1 MRILF
6 LGAGATGGYF
16 GGRLMEAGADV
27 TFLVRP
33 RRMEQLRG
41 DGLVVHSPFGNIR
54 LPVQTIGKAKA
65 GYGLIVLTSKAYD
78 LEDAIETIRPAMGPD
93 TVVMPLL
100 NGLNHMDLLDAAFGK
115 DRVMGGL
122 CHIPITM
129 EPDGAIRHLNPIH
142 RLRFGI
148 RAPNHQPVV
157 DMLADAYAKTVVDW
171 KVSPNIMQELWDKFT
186 FLATLASATCLMRAN
201 VGSITS
207 QPGGPEFMLALYEEC
222 RSTAAAEG
230 YPPGAAAN
238 EDSLRQL
245 IDPAG
250 TMAASMSR
258 DVARGNR
265 VESEHIVGD
274 MARRAAAHGIATPN
288 LSMALLH
295 LRAYE
300 AERQKKLAAG
310 G

>member
-27 TFLVRP
+27 TFQVRP
-33 RRMEQLRG
+33 RRMEQLREN
-41 DGLVVHSPFGNIR
+41 GLVVHSPFGNIR
-54 LPVQTIGKAKA
+54 LPAQTIGKARS
-65 GYGLIVLTSKAYD
+65 GYDLIVLTSKAYD
-78 LEDAIETIRPAMGPD
+78 LEDAIESIRPAVGPD

-100 NGLNHMDLLDAAFGK
+100 NGLNHMDMLDAAFGK

-129 EPDGAIRHLNPIH
+129 EPDGTIRHLNPIH
-142 RLRFGI
+142 RLRFDI
-148 RAPNHQPVV
+148 RAPNHRPVV
-157 DMLADAYAKTVVDW
+157 DALAAAYAKTVVDW
-171 KVSPNIMQELWDKFT
+171 KVSENIMQDLWDKFT
-186 FLATLASATCLMRAN
+186 FLATLAAGTCLMRAT

-207 QPGGPEFMLALYEEC
+207 QPGGPEFMRALYEEC
-222 RSTAAAEG
+222 RATAAAEG
-230 YPPGAAAN
+230 FAPSDAVN

-245 IDPAG
+245 IDPGG

-265 VESEHIVGD
+265 VEGEHIVGD
-274 MARRAAAHGIATPN
+274 MVRRAAAHGIPTPN
-288 LSMALLH
+288 LSVALLH

-310 G
+310 

>member
-16 GGRLMEAGADV
+16 GGRLMEAGEDV

-33 RRMEQLRG
+33 RRMEQLREN
-41 DGLVVHSPFGNIR
+41 GLVVHSPFGNIR
-54 LPVQTIGKAKA
+54 LPAQTIGKARS
-65 GYGLIVLTSKAYD
+65 GYGLVVLTCKAYD
-78 LEDAIETIRPAMGPD
+78 LEDAIETIRPAVGPD

-100 NGLNHMDLLDAAFGK
+100 NGLNHMDMLDAAFGK
-115 DRVMGGL
+115 ERVMGGL

-129 EPDGAIRHLNPIH
+129 EPDGTIRHLNPIH
-142 RLRFGI
+142 RLRFGARSPAQ
-148 RAPNHQPVV
+148 RAAV
-157 DMLADAYAKTVVDW
+157 DALSAAYAKTPVEW
-171 KVSPNIMQELWDKFT
+171 KASGDIMQDLWDKFT
-186 FLATLASATCLMRAN
+186 FLATLAASTCLMRAT
-201 VGSITS
+201 VGSITG
-207 QPGGPEFMLALYEEC
+207 QPGGPEFMRALYEEC

-230 YPPGAAAN
+230 FAPGDAVN

-245 IDPAG
+245 VDPAG

-265 VESEHIVGD
+265 VEGEHIVGD

-300 AERQKKLAAG
+300 AERRKKLAAG
-310 G
+310 S